1 MSFYEDRFEDRL
13 YLKSSLFPGEVIHG
27 FTSKL
32 GGVSHGNISGLNL
45 GFRVN
50 DDKNSVMTNY
60 RLVAADLGIELEN
73 AVLSK
78 QTHTDNIR
86 IVTDDDRGKGIVRKS
101 DIEDT
106 DGLVTNVAG
115 IALVVFSADCTPILM
130 YDKRLKVIAA
140 VHSGWRGTVQRI
152 AEKAVLLMQQNFG
165 SKPCDII
172 AAAGP
177 SIGPCCFEIGEDI
190 VGEFEDK
197 YVTPKKDGKY
207 MVDLWAK
214 NRDML
219 CGAGL
224 KAENID
230 FCNICT
236 VCESDKYYSY
246 RTHRDK
252 TGRQAAIIAIN
263 G

>member
-1 MSFYEDRFEDRL
+1 MSFYEYRCEDRL
-13 YLKSSLFPGEVIHG
+13 YLKSNIFPSEVIHG
-27 FTSKL
+27 FTAKL
-32 GGVSHGNISGLNL
+32 GGVSHGNINGLNL

-50 DDKNSVMTNY
+50 DDIDAVMENY
-60 RLVAADLGIELEN
+60 RFVAADLGFELEN

-86 IVTDDDRGKGIVRKS
+86 IVTDNDRGKGIVRKS

-106 DGLVTNVAG
+106 DGLVTNIKE
-115 IALVVFSADCTPILM
+115 IALVVFSADCTPILL
-130 YDKRLKVIAA
+130 YDKKRKVAAA
-140 VHSGWRGTVQRI
+140 VHSGWRGTVKGI
-152 AEKAVLLMQQNFG
+152 APKCVALMNKHFG
-165 SKPCDII
+165 SDPTDIV

-177 SIGPCCFEIGEDI
+177 SIGPCCFEIGADI
-190 VGEFEDK
+190 VGEFEEK
-197 YVTPKKDGKY
+197 YVTPKNNGKY
-207 MVDLWAK
+207 MVDLWVK

-219 CGAGL
+219 MASGL
-224 KAENID
+224 RAENID